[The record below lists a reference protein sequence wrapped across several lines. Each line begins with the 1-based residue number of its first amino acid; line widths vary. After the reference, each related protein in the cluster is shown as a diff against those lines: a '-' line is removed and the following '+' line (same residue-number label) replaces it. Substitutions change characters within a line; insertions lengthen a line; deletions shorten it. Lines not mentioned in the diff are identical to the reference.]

1 MNRATFTTA
10 LGTAAVATV
19 PVRVGAQAL
28 STIRFGTTPVESYAL
43 AIYTQEAGFFK
54 KHGLDAQITPFAGGG
69 AVLTALVGGS
79 LDYATVNWGAIGNAH
94 AKGIP
99 ISVIAAGGLYS
110 SDSPTTILAVGKNNT
125 TTHTGKDLN
134 GKTVGV
140 STIKDLQQASIM
152 AWVDSTGGDSSTLK
166 FVEMPIPEIP
176 AALDSGRLDAGIV
189 LEPILTANKG
199 NIRVLAKCYDAI
211 TKRLMICAEIGVTD
225 YLNKNAAQTK
235 RVVDALNE
243 CALWANA
250 NHEKAGEILTRVAKI
265 PVATVSS
272 MARTVYSD
280 KIDLSTVQ
288 PVIDASARYKFLTD
302 FKAAD
307 LLWKPPAA

>member
-1 MNRATFTTA
+1 MNRATFTA
-10 LGTAAVATV
+10 LTVAAAAVPISA
-19 PVRVGAQAL
+19 RAQSL
-28 STIRFGTTPVESYAL
+28 TTIRFGTTAVESYAL

-54 KHGLDAQITPFAGGG
+54 KQGLDAQITPFAGGG

-79 LDYATVNWGAIGNAH
+79 LDYACVNWGAIGNAH

-110 SDSPTTILAVGKNNT
+110 TDSPTTILAVGKSNT
-125 TTHTGKDLN
+125 TYHTGKDLN
-134 GKTVGV
+134 GKTIGV
-140 STIKDLQQASIM
+140 STIKDLQQASVM
-152 AWVDSTGGDSSTLK
+152 AWVDATGGDSSTLK

-176 AALDSGRLDAGIV
+176 AALDTGRLDAGIV
-189 LEPILTANKG
+189 LEPILTADKSQL
-199 NIRVLAKCYDAI
+199 RVLAKCYDAI
-211 TKRLMICAEIGVTD
+211 TKKLMICAEVGMTD

-235 RVVDALNE
+235 KVVAALDE
-243 CALWANA
+243 CANWANA

-265 PVATVSS
+265 PLATVSA

-288 PVIDASARYKFLTD
+288 PVIDASAKYKFLAD

>member
-1 MNRATFTTA
+1 MNRATFTALTA
-10 LGTAAVATV
+10 VTAAVPISA
-19 PVRVGAQAL
+19 RAQTL
-28 STIRFGTTPVESYAL
+28 TTIRFGTTPVESYAL

-54 KHGLDAQITPFAGGG
+54 KQGLDAQITPFAGGG

-79 LDYATVNWGAIGNAH
+79 LDYACVNWGAIGNAH

-110 SDSPTTILAVGKNNT
+110 TDSPTTILAVAKNNT
-125 TTHTGKDLN
+125 TYHTGKDLN
-134 GKTVGV
+134 GKTIGV

-176 AALDSGRLDAGIV
+176 AALDTGRLDAGIV
-189 LEPILTANKG
+189 LEPILTADKSQL
-199 NIRVLAKCYDAI
+199 RVLAKCYDAI
-211 TKRLMICAEIGVTD
+211 TKKLMICAEIGMTD
-225 YLNKNAAQTK
+225 YLNKNVAQTK
-235 RVVDALNE
+235 KVIAALDE
-243 CALWANA
+243 CANWANA

-265 PVATVSS
+265 PSSTIAS
-272 MARTVYSD
+272 MARTLYSD

-288 PVIDASARYKFLTD
+288 PVIDASAKYKFLAD